1 MTGIKKGVIEGFY
14 GIPWTF
20 EQRYSM
26 INFLSDINMNQYIYA
41 PKDDPYHNVKWRELY
56 PDIKLKELEKLAKLA
71 QRKNIDF
78 VWAIHPGQ
86 NLIDFS
92 DYKNEIERIYKK
104 YE

>member
-1 MTGIKKGVIEGFY
+1 
-14 GIPWTF
+14 
-20 EQRYSM
+20 
-26 INFLSDINMNQYIYA
+26 MNQYIYA

-92 DYKNEIERIYKK
+92 IAFFDSFFCTLNWLFDLYLTLLLILFTIY
-104 YE
+104 YII